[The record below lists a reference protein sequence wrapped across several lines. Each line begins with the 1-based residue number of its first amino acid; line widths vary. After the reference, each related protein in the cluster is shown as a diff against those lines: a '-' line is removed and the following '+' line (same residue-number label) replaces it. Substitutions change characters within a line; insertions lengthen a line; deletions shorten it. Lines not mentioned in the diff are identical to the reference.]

1 MDRTP
6 ATVRKPITQTKE
18 YGEHEKKKREQ
29 GKRARG
35 DREEVLDLLFTAF
48 QQHQYYNFRDLVH
61 KTKQPPAYLKEILRE
76 VCVYNTKA
84 PHKNMWE
91 LKPEYRHYKESTK

>member
-1 MDRTP
+1 M
-6 ATVRKPITQTKE
+6 AISHSLSLSPILTSLSPSLPSSLPLSLSPSQ
-18 YGEHEKKKREQ
+18 GEHEKKKKEQ

-61 KTKQPPAYLKEILRE
+61 KTKQPP
-76 VCVYNTKA
+76 VS
-84 PHKNMWE
+84 E
-91 LKPEYRHYKESTK
+91 L

>member
-1 MDRTP
+1 MAISHSLP
-6 ATVRKPITQTKE
+6 HLSLSLSPSLSLPLSLSLSLSPSQ
-18 YGEHEKKKREQ
+18 GEHEKKKKEQ

-61 KTKQPPAYLKEILRE
+61 KTKQPP
-76 VCVYNTKA
+76 VS
-84 PHKNMWE
+84 E
-91 LKPEYRHYKESTK
+91 L

>member
-1 MDRTP
+1 MGSRRPSHLELLTP
-6 ATVRKPITQTKE
+6 HITLLHSPLLPILTSPSLPLSHLLLSLSPSQV
-18 YGEHEKKKREQ
+18 EHEKKKKEQ

-61 KTKQPPAYLKEILRE
+61 KTKQPP
-76 VCVYNTKA
+76 VS
-84 PHKNMWE
+84 E
-91 LKPEYRHYKESTK
+91 L